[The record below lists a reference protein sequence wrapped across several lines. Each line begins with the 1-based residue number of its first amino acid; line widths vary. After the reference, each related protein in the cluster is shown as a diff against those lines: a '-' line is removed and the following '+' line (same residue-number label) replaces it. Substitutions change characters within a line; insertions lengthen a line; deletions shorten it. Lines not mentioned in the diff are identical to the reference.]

1 MVRRHRQLCIRDSR
15 KTGADLLGES
25 ETTGGGVKALVQSV
39 VGATF
44 GSVAKIAGAADAL
57 LSGVAGH
64 REEVRQKPKHVGE
77 GLVQGG
83 ERVWRA
89 LLA

>member
-1 MVRRHRQLCIRDSR
+1 MFN
-15 KTGADLLGES
+15 
-25 ETTGGGVKALVQSV
+25 ALRP
-39 VGATF
+39 GTF
-44 GSVAKIAGAADAL
+44 GSVAKITGAADAL

-83 ERVWRA
+83 ERAVARLRGRA
-89 LLA
+89 EFAPADARSPRPRGAGRRAG